1 MKTWR
6 GGRKTN
12 IIRDRS
18 LGTIHS
24 KEHSV
29 DRSYPQVSH
38 ISSCW
43 KVRHSLLFMSG
54 YLFKDIRTASSLER
68 CRQYLPMEQSERLFI
83 TLENSDG
90 VSPQR
95 KGKHTYGPLNIVWVP
110 KAQGSSPVTQLTVC
124 AVVPLGLR
132 TNAWWEPG
140 SGKQH
145 KTVDILAPI
154 ITVIISHSLS
164 LIAAPAPVPVK
175 LCQDT

>member
-29 DRSYPQVSH
+29 DRSYPQLSH

-43 KVRHSLLFMSG
+43 KVRHSLLFVSG

-110 KAQGSSPVTQLTVC
+110 KAQGSSPVTQLTVYAQLC
-124 AVVPLGLR
+124 
-132 TNAWWEPG
+132 
-140 SGKQH
+140 H
-145 KTVDILAPI
+145 LAFGP
-154 ITVIISHSLS
+154 THGGNRAQESSTKL
-164 LIAAPAPVPVK
+164 LIFW
-175 LCQDT
+175 LL